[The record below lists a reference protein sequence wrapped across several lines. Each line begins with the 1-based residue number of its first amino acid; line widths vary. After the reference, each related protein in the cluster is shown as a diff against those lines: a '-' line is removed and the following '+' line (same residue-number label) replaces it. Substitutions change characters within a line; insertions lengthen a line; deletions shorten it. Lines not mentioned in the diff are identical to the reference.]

1 MALPKSRINKHSET
15 KQKEEIR
22 QRMQTLKPQTELGRK
37 MIEQSLKVLDSETP
51 LLTIDEINRALERNY
66 QALNS

>member
-1 MALPKSRINKHSET
+1 MAVAKNRIRKNSDA

-22 QRMQTLKPQTELGRK
+22 QRMQALKPQTELGRK

-51 LLTIDEINRALERNY
+51 LLTVDEINRALEREY
-66 QALNS
+66 SDA